1 MMRPMHLRVL
11 VVDDDEEDFLILRDL
26 LADFPEGQFT
36 LEWVP
41 TLAQGVEAL
50 RAAKHDVYLVDYLL
64 GPDNGLDLVRLAVAE
79 GSAHRPVI
87 MLTGQGNDEVD
98 REALDA
104 GAADYL
110 VKGNIDGEKLARSL
124 RYAAERA
131 RHVGEMDEARQR
143 YELLFNRNPFPT
155 WVYDVKTLRFVT
167 ANDAMIA
174 TYGYS
179 RDQLAD
185 MTVADIRT
193 PPEAE
198 RLRRWLAQDVRR
210 DGFAGVWPHLTR
222 AGNTLWTEVTTF
234 GVWLDGRECRQV
246 IANDISARRSAE
258 ERLQLLQRAVES
270 SINGIVI
277 SDPRQPDNPIIY
289 VNPAFE
295 EMSGYS
301 AAEAVGRNCRFLQ
314 DDTTSQSELDI
325 LRAALREQTDC
336 NVILSNR
343 RKDGTHFWNH
353 LFLSP
358 VRDED
363 GQLVNYVGVQNDLTE
378 RHRVEAELAYAAN
391 HDPVTGLQRFAVL
404 EATLSDLLAVEGAVV
419 SVLFI
424 DIDRFHAINE
434 SMGHLIGDEALHVL
448 AERLGPVVG
457 GRGYLSRF
465 AGDEFVA
472 IAPRLGS
479 EEAIALA
486 QKLRVAVAQP
496 IEGDGYKLFLTASI
510 GISRSPEHGDSA
522 MDLLR
527 RAEAAMTRAKRQGRD
542 ALCEFSASQMR
553 ELEDRLVLGGR
564 LRDAIARNELSLH
577 YQPQL
582 AADDLRIT
590 GFEALVRWTSPELG
604 PVPPGRFIPIAEA
617 LGLMPEVGLWVL
629 NEACRQVRSWYD
641 QGRRDF
647 TVAVNFSAQ
656 QLQRPDIVEQ
666 VRDALKRH
674 DVPPSMLEIELT
686 ESSLMENVERVQG
699 RLAEIKA
706 LGVSLSLDD
715 FGTGYSSLSY
725 LREFSLD
732 KLKIDRS
739 FVRDLP
745 DSVDDAVIARTIVA
759 MSHQLRM
766 RVAAEGVETQQQADF
781 LRQIGCDEL
790 QGYFYGRPAPADEIE
805 RQFPMAPAP
814 AVAAGEAPGLS

>member
-1 MMRPMHLRVL
+1 MMRPIHLRVL

-26 LADFPEGQFT
+26 LADFPAGQFT
-36 LEWVP
+36 LDWVP
-41 TLAQGVEAL
+41 TLKQGVEAL
-50 RAAKHDVYLVDYLL
+50 RAGSHDVYLVDYLL

-110 VKGNIDGEKLARSL
+110 IKGNIDGEKLARSL

-131 RHVGEMDEARQR
+131 RQVGELDEARQR
-143 YELLFNRNPFPT
+143 YQKLFNRNPFPA
-155 WVYDVKTLRFVT
+155 WVYDTETLRFV
-167 ANDAMIA
+167 AVNDAMVA
-174 TYGYS
+174 NYGYS
-179 RDQLAD
+179 RDELAM
-185 MTVADIRT
+185 MTIADIRT
-193 PPEAE
+193 PAEAE
-198 RLRRWLAQDVRR
+198 RLRAHLAGQGCVDGYAGTWQHRR
-210 DGFAGVWPHLTR
+210 KDGS
-222 AGNTLWTEVTTF
+222 TLWAEITSHNLV
-234 GVWLDGRECRQV
+234 LDGRPCRQV
-246 IANDISARRSAE
+246 LANDISARRTAE
-258 ERLQLLQRAVES
+258 ERLLLLERAVES

-277 SDPRQPDNPIIY
+277 TDPRQPDNPIVY

-295 EMSGYS
+295 EMTGYS
-301 AAEAVGRNCRFLQ
+301 AAEAIGRNCRFLQ
-314 DDTTSQSELDI
+314 DEATSQAELDI
-325 LRAALREQTDC
+325 LRAALREERDC
-336 NVILSNR
+336 NVIINNR
-343 RKDGTHFWNH
+343 RKDGSHFWNH

-358 VRDED
+358 VRDE
-363 GQLVNYVGVQNDLTE
+363 GGRLVNYVGVQNDLTE
-378 RHRVEAELAYAAN
+378 RHRVEAELAYTAS
-391 HDPVTGLQRFAVL
+391 HDAVTGLQRFPVL
-404 EATLSDLLAVEGAVV
+404 ESTLAEMLSAEGAVV

-434 SMGHLIGDEALHVL
+434 SMGHLIGDEALQLL
-448 AERLGPVVG
+448 AARIGPEVG
-457 GRGYLSRF
+457 GRGFLSRF

-472 IAPRLGS
+472 IAPGIDSAGAMDMAR
-479 EEAIALA
+479 
-486 QKLRVAVAQP
+486 RVRAAVAQP

-510 GISRSPEHGDSA
+510 GISRSPEHGDSG
-522 MDLLR
+522 MELLR

-542 ALCEFSASQMR
+542 SICEFSATQMQ
-553 ELEDRLVLGGR
+553 ELEDRLVLGAR
-564 LRDAIARNELSLH
+564 LREAIARNELSLH

-582 AADDLRIT
+582 AATDLRIT
-590 GFEALVRWTSPELG
+590 GFEALVRWTSPDLG
-604 PVPPGRFIPIAEA
+604 PVPPGRFIPIAES

-629 NEACRQVRSWYD
+629 NEACRQLRAWRD
-641 QGRRDF
+641 QGRDGF

-666 VRDALKRH
+666 VRDALARH
-674 DVPPSMLEIELT
+674 GVPAAMLEIELT

-699 RLAEIKA
+699 RLAELKA

-745 DSVDDAVIARTIVA
+745 ESADDAVIARTIVA
-759 MSHQLRM
+759 MAHQLRM
-766 RVAAEGVETQQQADF
+766 RVAAEGVENEAQAGF

-790 QGYFYGRPAPADEIE
+790 QGYHFGRPSPADEID
-805 RQFPMAPAP
+805 RKFPRD
-814 AVAAGEAPGLS
+814 

>member
-1 MMRPMHLRVL
+1 MRPIHLRVL

-26 LADFPEGQFT
+26 LADFPAGQFT
-36 LEWVP
+36 LDWVP
-41 TLAQGVEAL
+41 TLKQGVEAL
-50 RAAKHDVYLVDYLL
+50 RAGSHDVYLVDYLL

-110 VKGNIDGEKLARSL
+110 IKGNIDGEKLARSL

-131 RHVGEMDEARQR
+131 RQVGELDEARQR
-143 YELLFNRNPFPT
+143 YQKLFNRNPFPA
-155 WVYDVKTLRFVT
+155 WVYDTETLRFV
-167 ANDAMIA
+167 AVNDAMVA
-174 TYGYS
+174 NYGYS
-179 RDQLAD
+179 RDELAM
-185 MTVADIRT
+185 MTIADIRT
-193 PPEAE
+193 PAEAE
-198 RLRRWLAQDVRR
+198 RLRAHLAGQGCVDGYAGTWQHRR
-210 DGFAGVWPHLTR
+210 KDGS
-222 AGNTLWTEVTTF
+222 TLWAEITSHNLV
-234 GVWLDGRECRQV
+234 LDGRPCRQV
-246 IANDISARRSAE
+246 LANDISARRTAE
-258 ERLQLLQRAVES
+258 ERLLLLERAVES

-277 SDPRQPDNPIIY
+277 TDPRQPDNPIVY

-295 EMSGYS
+295 EMTGYS
-301 AAEAVGRNCRFLQ
+301 AAEAIGRNCRFLQ
-314 DDTTSQSELDI
+314 DEATSQAELDI
-325 LRAALREQTDC
+325 LRAALREERDC
-336 NVILSNR
+336 NVIINNR
-343 RKDGTHFWNH
+343 RKDGSHFWNH

-358 VRDED
+358 VRDE
-363 GQLVNYVGVQNDLTE
+363 GGRLVNYVGVQNDLTE
-378 RHRVEAELAYAAN
+378 RHRVEAELAYTAS
-391 HDPVTGLQRFAVL
+391 HDAVTGLQRFPVL
-404 EATLSDLLAVEGAVV
+404 ESTLAEMLSAEGAVV

-434 SMGHLIGDEALHVL
+434 SMGHLIGDEALQLL
-448 AERLGPVVG
+448 AARIGPEVG
-457 GRGYLSRF
+457 GRGFLSRF

-472 IAPRLGS
+472 IAPGIDSAGAMDMAR
-479 EEAIALA
+479 
-486 QKLRVAVAQP
+486 RVRAAVAQP

-510 GISRSPEHGDSA
+510 GISRSPEHGDSG
-522 MDLLR
+522 MELLR

-542 ALCEFSASQMR
+542 SICEFSATQMQ
-553 ELEDRLVLGGR
+553 ELEDRLVLGAR
-564 LRDAIARNELSLH
+564 LREAIARNELSLH

-582 AADDLRIT
+582 AATDLRIT
-590 GFEALVRWTSPELG
+590 GFEALVRWTSPDLG
-604 PVPPGRFIPIAEA
+604 PVPPGRFIPIAES

-629 NEACRQVRSWYD
+629 NEACRQLRAWRD
-641 QGRRDF
+641 QGRDGF

-666 VRDALKRH
+666 VRDALARH
-674 DVPPSMLEIELT
+674 GVPAAMLEIELT

-699 RLAEIKA
+699 RLAELKA

-745 DSVDDAVIARTIVA
+745 ESADDAVIARTIVA
-759 MSHQLRM
+759 MAHQLRM
-766 RVAAEGVETQQQADF
+766 RVAAEGVENEAQAGF

-790 QGYFYGRPAPADEIE
+790 QGYHFGRPSPADEID
-805 RQFPMAPAP
+805 RKFPRD
-814 AVAAGEAPGLS
+814 

>member
-1 MMRPMHLRVL
+1 MMRPIHLRVL
-11 VVDDDEEDFLILRDL
+11 VVDDDEEDYLILRDL
-26 LADFPEGQFT
+26 LADFPAGQFT
-36 LEWVP
+36 LDWVP
-41 TLAQGVEAL
+41 TLAQGIAAL
-50 RAAKHDVYLVDYLL
+50 RAASYDVYLVDYLL

-131 RHVGEMDEARQR
+131 RHVGELDEARQR
-143 YELLFNRNPFPT
+143 YQMLFNRNPFPS
-155 WVYDVKTLRFVT
+155 WVYDVETLRFVT
-167 ANDAMIA
+167 VNDAMVES
-174 TYGYS
+174 YGYS
-179 RDQLAD
+179 RDELAG
-185 MTVADIRT
+185 MGILDIR
-193 PPEAE
+193 PPAEAD
-198 RLRRWLAQDVRR
+198 RLRAHLAGRGCT
-210 DGFAGVWPHLTR
+210 DGFAGVWQHR
-222 AGNTLWTEVTTF
+222 RKDGSTLWVEITSHQVT
-234 GVWLDGRECRQV
+234 LDGRACRQV
-246 IANDISARRSAE
+246 IANDISARRTAE

-277 SDPRQPDNPIIY
+277 TDPRQPDNPIVY

-295 EMSGYS
+295 EMTGYS
-301 AAEAVGRNCRFLQ
+301 AEEAIGRNCRFLQ
-314 DDTTSQSELDI
+314 DDSTSQPELDI
-325 LRAALREQTDC
+325 LRAALRDECDC
-336 NVILSNR
+336 NVIISNR
-343 RKDGTHFWNH
+343 RKDGSHFWNH

-358 VRDED
+358 VRDDE
-363 GQLVNYVGVQNDLTE
+363 GRLVNYVGVQNDLTE
-378 RHRVEAELAYAAN
+378 RHRVEAELAYTAS
-391 HDPVTGLQRFAVL
+391 HDAVTGLQRFPVL
-404 EATLSDLLAVEGAVV
+404 ESTLAEMLSTDNAVV

-434 SMGHLIGDEALHVL
+434 SMGHLIGDEALQLL
-448 AERLGPVVG
+448 AERIGPEVG
-457 GRGYLSRF
+457 GRGFLSRF

-472 IAPRLGS
+472 IAPAVGS
-479 EEAIALA
+479 DEALA
-486 QKLRVAVAQP
+486 MAQRVRAAVAQP

-510 GISRSPEHGDSA
+510 GISRSPEHGDSG
-522 MDLLR
+522 MELLR

-542 ALCEFSASQMR
+542 SICEFSASQMQ
-553 ELEDRLVLGGR
+553 ELEDRLVLGAR
-564 LRDAIARNELSLH
+564 LREAIARNELSLH

-582 AADDLRIT
+582 AAADLRVT
-590 GFEALVRWTSPELG
+590 GFEALVRWTSPDLG
-604 PVPPGRFIPIAEA
+604 PVPPGRFIPIAES

-629 NEACRQVRSWYD
+629 NEACRQLRAWRD
-641 QGRRDF
+641 QGRDGF

-656 QLQRPDIVEQ
+656 QLQRPDIVDQ
-666 VRDALKRH
+666 VRDALGRH
-674 DVPPSMLEIELT
+674 GVPATMLEIELT

-699 RLAEIKA
+699 RLAELKA

-739 FVRDLP
+739 FVNDLP
-745 DSVDDAVIARTIVA
+745 ESADDAVIARTIVA
-759 MSHQLRM
+759 MAHQLRM
-766 RVAAEGVETQQQADF
+766 RVAAEGVENEAQAGF

-790 QGYFYGRPAPADEIE
+790 QGYHFGRPVPADEID
-805 RQFPMAPAP
+805 RRFPRD
-814 AVAAGEAPGLS
+814 

>member
-1 MMRPMHLRVL
+1 MHLRVL

-26 LADFPEGQFT
+26 LADFPAGQFT
-36 LEWVP
+36 LDWVP
-41 TLAQGVEAL
+41 TLDQGIAAL
-50 RAAKHDVYLVDYLL
+50 RADSHDVYLVDYLL

-87 MLTGQGNDEVD
+87 MLTGQGNAEVD
-98 REALDA
+98 GEALDA

-131 RHVGEMDEARQR
+131 RHVGELDEARQR
-143 YELLFNRNPFPT
+143 YQCLFNRNPFPA
-155 WVYDVKTLRFVT
+155 WVYDLETLRLV
-167 ANDAMIA
+167 AMNDAMVA
-174 TYGYS
+174 DYGYS
-179 RDQLAD
+179 RDELAA
-185 MTVADIRT
+185 MTVADICAG
-193 PPEAE
+193 PEAE
-198 RLRRWLAQDVRR
+198 RLRAGEAIA
-210 DGFAGVWPHLTR
+210 DGFAGVCQHRRKDGT
-222 AGNTLWTEVTTF
+222 TLWVEVTSH
-234 GVWLDGRECRQV
+234 GLVLDGRACRQV
-246 IANDISARRSAE
+246 IANNISARRSAE

-277 SDPRQPDNPIIY
+277 TDPRQHDNPIIY

-295 EMSGYS
+295 EITGYS

-314 DDTTSQSELDI
+314 DETASQSELD
-325 LRAALREQTDC
+325 LVRAALRDETDC
-336 NVILSNR
+336 NVILCNR
-343 RKDGTHFWNH
+343 RKDGSYFWNH

-358 VRDED
+358 VLDDE
-363 GQLVNYVGVQNDLTE
+363 GQLVNYVGIQNDLTE
-378 RHRVEAELAYAAN
+378 RHRVEAELAYTAS

-404 EATLSDLLAVEGAVV
+404 EATLAGMLADEGAVV
-419 SVLFI
+419 SLLFI
-424 DIDRFHAINE
+424 DIDHFHAINE
-434 SMGHLIGDEALHVL
+434 SMGHLIGDEALQVL
-448 AERLGPVVG
+448 AERLGPAVG
-457 GRGYLSRF
+457 GRGHLSRF

-472 IAPRLGS
+472 IAPGFGS
-479 EEAIALA
+479 EDALA
-486 QKLRVAVAQP
+486 LARNLRAAVAQP
-496 IEGDGYKLFLTASI
+496 IEGDGYRLFLTASI
-510 GISRSPEHGDSA
+510 GISRSPEHGDSG
-522 MDLLR
+522 MELLR

-542 ALCEFSASQMR
+542 AICEFSASQMQ
-553 ELEDRLVLGGR
+553 ELEDRLVLGAR
-564 LRDAIARNELSLH
+564 LREAIARDELSLH

-582 AADDLRIT
+582 AAADLRIT
-590 GFEALVRWTSPELG
+590 GFEALVRWNSPDLG
-604 PVPPGRFIPIAEA
+604 FVPPGRFIPIAES

-629 NEACRQVRSWYD
+629 NEACRQLRAWLD

-666 VRDALKRH
+666 VRDALGRH
-674 DVPPSMLEIELT
+674 GVPATMLEIELT

-699 RLAEIKA
+699 RLAELKA

-725 LREFSLD
+725 LRQFSLD

-739 FVRDLP
+739 FVNDLP
-745 DSVDDAVIARTIVA
+745 ESADDAVIARTIVA

-766 RVAAEGVETQQQADF
+766 RVAAEGVENEAQAAF

-790 QGYFYGRPAPADEIE
+790 QGYHFGRPVPADEID
-805 RQFPMAPAP
+805 RKYPRD
-814 AVAAGEAPGLS
+814 

>member
-1 MMRPMHLRVL
+1 MMRPIHLRVL

-26 LADFPEGQFT
+26 LADFPAGQFT
-36 LEWVP
+36 LDWVP
-41 TLAQGVEAL
+41 TLKQGIEAL
-50 RAAKHDVYLVDYLL
+50 RAASYDVYLVDYLL

-131 RHVGEMDEARQR
+131 RQVGELDEARQR
-143 YELLFNRNPFPT
+143 YQTLFNRNPFPA
-155 WVYDVKTLRFVT
+155 WVYEVETLRFV
-167 ANDAMIA
+167 AVNDAMVA
-174 TYGYS
+174 NYGYS
-179 RDQLAD
+179 RDELAR
-185 MTVADIRT
+185 MTIADIRT
-193 PPEAE
+193 PAEAE
-198 RLRRWLAQDVRR
+198 RLRAHIAGRGCV
-210 DGFAGVWPHLTR
+210 DGFAGVWQHRRKDGSSLWVEITSHHL
-222 AGNTLWTEVTTF
+222 V
-234 GVWLDGRECRQV
+234 LDGRSCRQV
-246 IANDISARRSAE
+246 IANDISARRTAE
-258 ERLQLLQRAVES
+258 ERLLLLQRAVES

-277 SDPRQPDNPIIY
+277 TDPRQPDNPIVY

-295 EMSGYS
+295 EMTGYP

-314 DDTTSQSELDI
+314 DGATSQSEVDI
-325 LRAALREQTDC
+325 IRAALREQRDC

-343 RKDGTHFWNH
+343 RKDGSHFWNH
-353 LFLSP
+353 LFISP
-358 VRDED
+358 VLDET

-378 RHRVEAELAYAAN
+378 RHRVEAELAYTAS
-391 HDPVTGLQRFAVL
+391 HDAVTGLQRFPVL
-404 EATLSDLLAVEGAVV
+404 ESTLGDMLDEEGAEV

-424 DIDRFHAINE
+424 DVDHFHAINE
-434 SMGHLIGDEALHVL
+434 SMGHLIGDEALQVL
-448 AERLGPVVG
+448 AARIGPEVG
-457 GRGYLSRF
+457 GRGFLSRF

-472 IAPRLGS
+472 IAPGIDS
-479 EEAIALA
+479 PGALDMA
-486 QKLRVAVAQP
+486 RRVRAAVAQP

-510 GISRSPEHGDSA
+510 GISRSPVHGDSG
-522 MDLLR
+522 MELLR

-542 ALCEFSASQMR
+542 SICEFSATQMQ
-553 ELEDRLVLGGR
+553 ELEDRLVLGAR
-564 LRDAIARNELSLH
+564 LREAIARDELSLH

-582 AADDLRIT
+582 AAADLRIT
-590 GFEALVRWTSPELG
+590 GFEALVRWTSPDLG
-604 PVPPGRFIPIAEA
+604 PVPPGRFIPIAES

-629 NEACRQVRSWYD
+629 NEACRQLRAWRD
-641 QGRRDF
+641 QGRDGF

-666 VRDALKRH
+666 VRDALARH
-674 DVPPSMLEIELT
+674 GVPATMLEIELT

-699 RLAEIKA
+699 RLAELKA

-745 DSVDDAVIARTIVA
+745 ESTDDAVIARTIVA
-759 MSHQLRM
+759 MAHQLRM
-766 RVAAEGVETQQQADF
+766 RVAAEGVENEAQAGF

-790 QGYFYGRPAPADEIE
+790 QGYHFGRPAPADEID
-805 RQFPMAPAP
+805 RKFPRD
-814 AVAAGEAPGLS
+814 

>member
-26 LADFPEGQFT
+26 LADFPAGQFT
-36 LEWVP
+36 LDWAP
-41 TLAQGVEAL
+41 TLQLGIDGL
-50 RAAKHDVYLVDYLL
+50 RAASYDVYLVDYLL
-64 GPDNGLDLVRLAVAE
+64 GPDNGLDLVRLAVSE

-87 MLTGQGNDEVD
+87 MLTGHGNAEVD

-131 RHVGEMDEARQR
+131 RHVGEIEETRLR
-143 YELLFNRNPFPT
+143 YELLFNRNPFPA
-155 WVYDVKTLRFVT
+155 WVYDLTTLRFLA
-167 ANDAMIA
+167 ANDAMVA
-174 TYGYS
+174 LYGYS
-179 RDQLAD
+179 REELMA
-185 MTVADIRT
+185 MTIEDIRT
-193 PPEAE
+193 PSEAA
-198 RLRRWLAQDVRR
+198 RLREDLKQRAGREGAAGIWQHRTR
-210 DGFAGVWPHLTR
+210 DGQLIWA
-222 AGNTLWTEVTTF
+222 EVTTHALT
-234 GVWLDGRECRQV
+234 LDGRACCQV
-246 IANDISARRSAE
+246 IANDISARRTAE

-270 SINGIVI
+270 SVNGIVI
-277 SDPRQPDNPIIY
+277 TDPRQDDNPIIY
-289 VNPAFE
+289 VNPAFV
-295 EMSGYS
+295 EMTGYS
-301 AAEAVGRNCRFLQ
+301 AEESLGRNCRFLQ
-314 DDTTSQSELDI
+314 DETTSQVELDI
-325 LRAALREQTDC
+325 LRKALRDETDC
-336 NVILSNR
+336 NVIMSNR
-343 RKDGTHFWNH
+343 RKDGSHFWNH

-358 VRDED
+358 VLDD
-363 GQLVNYVGVQNDLTE
+363 DQQLVNYVGIQNDLTE
-378 RHRVEAELAYAAN
+378 RHRVEAELAYTAS

-404 EATLSDLLAVEGAVV
+404 ETTLSDMLQEEGSVV

-448 AERLGPVVG
+448 AARLGIAVG
-457 GRGYLSRF
+457 GRGYLARF

-472 IAPRLGS
+472 IAPGVGS
-479 EEAIALA
+479 AEAMALA
-486 QKLRVAVAQP
+486 ERLRQAVALP

-522 MDLLR
+522 MELLR
-527 RAEAAMTRAKRQGRD
+527 RAEAAMSRAKRQGRD
-542 ALCEFSASQMR
+542 SFCEFSATQMR
-553 ELEDRLVLGGR
+553 ELEDRLVLGSR
-564 LRDAIARNELSLH
+564 LREAIARDELSLH
-577 YQPQL
+577 YQPQV
-582 AADDLRIT
+582 AASDLRIT

-629 NEACRQVRSWYD
+629 NEACRQLRAWCD
-641 QGRRDF
+641 QGRSDF

-656 QLQRPDIVEQ
+656 QLQRPDIVDQ
-666 VRDALKRH
+666 VREALQRH
-674 DVPPSMLEIELT
+674 RVPPAMLEIELT

-715 FGTGYSSLSY
+715 FGTGYSSLAY

-745 DSVDDAVIARTIVA
+745 ESMDDAVIARTIIA
-759 MSHQLRM
+759 MAHQLRM
-766 RVAAEGVETQQQADF
+766 RVAAEGVETAEQADF
-781 LRQIGCDEL
+781 LRKMGCDEL
-790 QGYFYGRPAPADEIE
+790 QGYHFARPAPAADIE
-805 RQFPMAPAP
+805 QQFPQI
-814 AVAAGEAPGLS
+814 